1 MAVAAETQRFG
12 TGVPPTGMERDLTE
26 LAARATGGDPAALDD
41 LLRELQPTVVRAV
54 RLTVGPGSAIAEDAA
69 QEAMI
74 SIARAITTLRD
85 PGAVRGW
92 AMQIAMRR
100 ALRSARRER
109 FTHPLSQLLPARDH
123 DGGRAD
129 ALAQAFD
136 RLPPRLRATAVLRL
150 FVGLSE
156 AETAS
161 VLGCAEGTVKSQL
174 HDARRRLSD
183 ALERAGYA
191 PATKSQFL
199 KEVPEQ

>member
-1 MAVAAETQRFG
+1 
-12 TGVPPTGMERDLTE
+12 MERDLTD
-26 LAARATGGDPAALDD
+26 LAARAVAGEPDALDD

-54 RLTVGPGSAIAEDAA
+54 RLTVGPGSAVAEDAA
-69 QEAMI
+69 QEALI
-74 SIARAITTLRD
+74 SVARAISTLRD
-85 PGAVRGW
+85 PAAVRGW

-109 FTHPLSQLLPARDH
+109 FAHPLTHLLPAREH
-123 DGGRAD
+123 DGGRAA

-156 AETAS
+156 AETAT

-183 ALERAGYA
+183 GLERAGYA
-191 PATKSQFL
+191 PATQSRFL
-199 KEVPEQ
+199 KEVPEP